1 MPRLDAIAPIIW
13 AKWGGAA
20 LEALRQAALE
30 AADGLAFE
38 AMNSD
43 AGVRTIL
50 VVCTTDPTQ
59 VQAIA
64 QALPP
69 GTNARPVD
77 WTNYSVAEMIFKTEK
92 GVGIS
97 HQEHR
102 DGNGKTAVIV
112 CATRPGALR
121 RLEECCNLSD

>member
-13 AKWGGAA
+13 AKWGKAA

-50 VVCTTDPTQ
+50 VVCTTDPAQ
-59 VQAIA
+59 VQALA

-69 GTNARPVD
+69 AASIRPVD
-77 WTNYSVAEMIFKTEK
+77 WENYSVAEIIFKTEK
-92 GVGIS
+92 GIGIS
-97 HQEHR
+97 RQEHR
-102 DGNGKTAVIV
+102 DGSGETAVVV
-112 CATRPGALR
+112 CATRPATIQI
-121 RLEECCNLSD
+121 LEECCDLPG